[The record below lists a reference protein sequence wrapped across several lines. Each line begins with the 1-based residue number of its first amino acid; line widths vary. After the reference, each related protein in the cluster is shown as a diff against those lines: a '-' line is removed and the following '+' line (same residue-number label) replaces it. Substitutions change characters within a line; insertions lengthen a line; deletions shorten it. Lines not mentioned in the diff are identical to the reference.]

1 MIFKATSL
9 KRRFDQA
16 ANLLTESTHC
26 LPLSDDSPDA
36 INKKRSEFNQNFG
49 HREKLGKV

>member
-1 MIFKATSL
+1 MISKATSL

-16 ANLLTESTHC
+16 AHLLTDSIHC
-26 LPLSDDSPDA
+26 LPLSDDSSDE
-36 INKKRSEFNQNFG
+36 INKKRTEFNQNFG